1 MDRDMP
7 EDSDSVSEIVCHKID
22 DLPHAAEQIRDLA
35 GNKTVWLLEGEM
47 GAGKTTLIKTL
58 AHIFNIQ
65 DTVSSPT
72 YSLVNEYESTGGD
85 VFYHFDLYRIKDQE
99 EAQDIGIGEYFYSG
113 NICWVEWPS
122 KIPDLLPDQY
132 FKITIFVSA
141 DDRRMFQLSHHE

>member
-1 MDRDMP
+1 ML
-7 EDSDSVSEIVCHKID
+7 VCD
-22 DLPHAAEQIRDLA
+22 NADELPRIAAEIRDA
-35 GNKTVWLLEGEM
+35 AADKKVWLLEGEM
-47 GAGKTTLIKTL
+47 GAGKTTLIKAMAL
-58 AHIFNIQ
+58 LYEVE

-72 YSLVNEYESTGGD
+72 YALVNEYENSAGEQ
-85 VFYHFDLYRIKDQE
+85 FYHFDLYRVKDQE
-99 EAQDIGIGEYFYSG
+99 EVQDIGISEYFYSG